1 MENKELQ
8 NESEEKQI
16 NSQNPKLQIVRSK
29 NQIDFFMNNYA
40 VYKKS
45 GSIVMEVVFNTPAG
59 VESHY
64 YELTQEEFEQ
74 DEFRALANAIRKNPQ
89 QFSSRELV

>member
-1 MENKELQ
+1 MENKEQ
-8 NESEEKQI
+8 NEIEEKNI

-45 GSIVMEVVFNTPAG
+45 GSVVMEVVFSDG
-59 VESHY
+59 SSHY
-64 YELTQEEFEQ
+64 YELTKEEFEQ
-74 DEFRALANAIRKNPQ
+74 DEFRAMANAIRKDPQ
-89 QFSSRELV
+89 QFSSRELL